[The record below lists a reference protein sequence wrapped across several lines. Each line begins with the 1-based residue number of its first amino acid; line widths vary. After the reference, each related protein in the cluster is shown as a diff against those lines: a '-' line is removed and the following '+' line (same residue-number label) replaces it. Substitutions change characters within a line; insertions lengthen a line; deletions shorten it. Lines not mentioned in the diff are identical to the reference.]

1 MVLAAPDLIPDLGR
15 PHRTVFQFLDGTLL
29 VSLQPL
35 LGIPRGPV
43 NAQSDAA

>member
-1 MVLAAPDLIPDLGR
+1 MALAAPDLVPALGR

-29 VSLQPL
+29 VSLLPV
-35 LGIPRGPV
+35 LGIGRAPV